1 MIDQIYQETNI
12 TLNAVE
18 SYKSIKMEPDQRAFY
33 EGEHL
38 ISEKGSDDEGDI
50 FNPPKSGTEK
60 YLLKL
65 EQEKILKEKILA
77 GTAPKIEI
85 KEEYQEEPTHPYQI
99 VFNKDI
105 SKYVIDKANE
115 RK

>member
-1 MIDQIYQETNI
+1 
-12 TLNAVE
+12 
-18 SYKSIKMEPDQRAFY
+18 MEPDQRAFY